1 MKKVC
6 IKSDGTFETGSRIIE
21 YLEGLGSVNIDCLK
35 GGLSVY
41 YCIND
46 KNEIYCRSSF
56 PAGYELITLP
66 EPTPEKTFPREMW
79 VWDDNELWP
88 YKKTVIGLFK
98 DRYVA
103 DIDFDDIWS
112 IYKHAKEI
120 EPPKPIIYTEEE
132 VLKLCKR
139 SYNLRTIDKDVRDTG
154 SFNEWFNENK
164 KK

>member
-79 VWDDNELWP
+79 VWERYETYASRAIVDGM
-88 YKKTVIGLFK
+88 YK
-98 DRYVA
+98 DRYVVVT
-103 DIDFDDIWS
+103 DGDWEIC
-112 IYKHAKEI
+112 KHAKEI
-120 EPPKPIIYTEEE
+120 DPPKPIIYTEEE

-139 SYNLRTIDKDVRDTG
+139 SYNLKTIDKDVRSTE
-154 SFNEWFNENK
+154 SFNDWFNENK